1 MCCSLVEC
9 LLSLGC
15 CDMLLL
21 SNEQV
26 ERDFSNFNFSL
37 TSGGFSLPHKLTSPL
52 SVPVTPYAIFL
63 PSNDKTNCL
72 PSPAFFSAVSN
83 V

>member
-1 MCCSLVEC
+1 MCCSLVE
-9 LLSLGC
+9 SLGH

-21 SNEQV
+21 SNEQM

-52 SVPVTPYAIFL
+52 SVPVTPCAIVL
-63 PSNDKTNCL
+63 PSNDKTNCQ
-72 PSPAFFSAVSN
+72 PSPASFSAVSN